1 MSTKLR
7 FTRSAIIVTL
17 IVAPGL
23 RADVLEMQNG
33 DRYSGKVIS
42 VSPATVVLTN
52 EVLGQITL
60 PRGRVASLSIGTNTA
75 VPKAAVA
82 LAQPVST
89 NLSAV
94 TAPAVVANTNT
105 DLSAAFRQLGA
116 NTNFVGQIRQQ
127 MLAGNPEAVSK
138 YNELVNGLLSGRLSV
153 SDIRQQAQSAAAQL
167 REMKRE
173 LGPEADEALDG
184 YLQILDSFVKETA
197 NEPAAAAP
205 QSP

>member
-153 SDIRQQAQSAAAQL
+153 SDIRQQAQSAAPQL

-197 NEPAAAAP
+197 NEPVAAAP